1 MKDYIY
7 VDTDLATSYFAQINR
22 GMISKLLSNETTS
35 DTGTNN
41 GGTEKLE
48 RLQGIL
54 HLQVENT
61 PQKKLIHFHKHS

>member
-41 GGTEKLE
+41 GGTE
-48 RLQGIL
+48 
-54 HLQVENT
+54 NT